1 MNELTAVRVDP
12 VSSSAD
18 LRAFVELP
26 FRIYA
31 DDADW
36 APPLKSDVKWV
47 LDVAK
52 NPFWKHAKR
61 EMFLARRDGRVVGRI
76 AAIVDDEHNRVH
88 GERIGF
94 FGFFECEEDREV
106 AAALFRAAEAWVRG
120 VLPEA
125 SRLRGPVNPS
135 MNEEVGALVPAE
147 SEPGIPFIMMT
158 YNPAYYLDLFA
169 AAGYAK
175 VKDVV
180 AILAPADGRSLGR
193 LERIAEAVKRREKG
207 RLVVRTIRM
216 DRFAEELA
224 IVKDIY
230 NSAWEK
236 NWGFVPMTSD
246 EIDAMAKKL
255 KPLIHPPWIMFV
267 ELDGKPVA
275 FYLALPDYNL
285 VLNKLGGSLFP
296 FGWLKFL
303 LLKRKIDRCR
313 TMALGILPEYR
324 RRGFDSLLYSEA
336 VKEAVRLKYTSA
348 EFSWML
354 EDNLDIL
361 KPLEVFG
368 GRIYRRYRIVE
379 RSLA

>member
-1 MNELTAVRVDP
+1 VSTLQIDAVDSSRALREFVD
-12 VSSSAD
+12 
-18 LRAFVELP
+18 LP
-26 FRIYA
+26 FRLYA
-31 DDADW
+31 GDVNW
-36 APPLKSDVKWV
+36 APPLKSDVRWV
-47 LDVAK
+47 LDLSK

-61 EMFLARRDGRVVGRI
+61 ELFLARKDGRVVGRI

-88 GERIGF
+88 EEKIGF

-106 AAALFRAAEAWVRG
+106 AVALFREAEAWVRR

-135 MNEEVGALVPAE
+135 MNEEVGALVPSE
-147 SEPGIPFIMMT
+147 SEPGIPFLMMT
-158 YNPAYYLDLFA
+158 YNPAYTLDLFA

-180 AILAPADGRSLGR
+180 AILAPGDGGGSLKRLGR
-193 LERIAEAVKRREKG
+193 IADAVIRREKG
-207 RLVVRTIRM
+207 RVAVRTIRM
-216 DRFAEELA
+216 NRFAEELA
-224 IVKDIY
+224 IVKEIY
-230 NSAWEK
+230 NRAWEK
-236 NWGFVPMTSD
+236 NWGFVPMTSE

-255 KPLIHPPWIMFV
+255 KPLIHPPWVMFV

-303 LLKRKIDRCR
+303 LLKKKIDRCR
-313 TMALGILPEYR
+313 TLALGILPEYR

-336 VKEAVRLKYTSA
+336 VKESVRLNYKSA

-361 KPLEVFG
+361 KPLEVFD

-379 RSLA
+379 KRL

>member
-1 MNELTAVRVDP
+1 MSTLQIDAVDSSRALREFVD
-12 VSSSAD
+12 
-18 LRAFVELP
+18 LP
-26 FRIYA
+26 FRLYA
-31 DDADW
+31 GDVNW
-36 APPLKSDVKWV
+36 APPLKSDVRWV
-47 LDVAK
+47 LDLSK

-61 EMFLARRDGRVVGRI
+61 ELFLARKDGRVVGRI

-88 GERIGF
+88 EEKIGF

-106 AAALFRAAEAWVRG
+106 AVALFREAEAWVRR

-135 MNEEVGALVPAE
+135 MNEEVGALVPSE
-147 SEPGIPFIMMT
+147 SEPGIPFLMMT
-158 YNPAYYLDLFA
+158 YNPAYTLDLFA

-180 AILAPADGRSLGR
+180 AILAPGDGGGSLKRLGR
-193 LERIAEAVKRREKG
+193 IADAVIRREKG
-207 RLVVRTIRM
+207 RVAVRTIRM
-216 DRFAEELA
+216 NRFAEELA
-224 IVKDIY
+224 IVKEIY
-230 NSAWEK
+230 NRAWEK
-236 NWGFVPMTSD
+236 NWGFVPMTSE

-255 KPLIHPPWIMFV
+255 KPLIHPPWVMFV

-303 LLKRKIDRCR
+303 LLKKKIDRCR
-313 TMALGILPEYR
+313 TLALGILPEYR

-336 VKEAVRLKYTSA
+336 VKESVRLNYKSA

-361 KPLEVFG
+361 KPLEVFD

-379 RSLA
+379 KRL

>member
-1 MNELTAVRVDP
+1 MAGIDVTP
-12 VSSSAD
+12 VASSGD
-18 LRAFVELP
+18 LRAFVDLP

-31 DDADW
+31 GDKDW
-36 APPLKSDVKWV
+36 AAPLKSDVRWM
-47 LDVAK
+47 LDISK
-52 NPFWKHAKR
+52 NPFWHHAKR
-61 EMFLARRDGRVVGRI
+61 QLFLARKDGRVVGRI

-88 GERIGF
+88 EEKIGF
-94 FGFFECEEDREV
+94 FGFFECENDREV
-106 AAALFRAAEAWVRG
+106 AVALFREAEAWVRR

-135 MNEEVGALVPAE
+135 MNEEVGALVPSE
-147 SEPGIPFIMMT
+147 SDPGIPFLMMT
-158 YNPAYYLDLFA
+158 YNPAYYLDLFS
-169 AAGYAK
+169 AAGFAK
-175 VKDVV
+175 VKDLV

-193 LERIAEAVKRREKG
+193 VGRIADAVKRREKG
-207 RLVVRTIRM
+207 RVVVRTIRM
-216 DRFAEELA
+216 DRFAEELD

-230 NSAWEK
+230 NRAWEK
-236 NWGFVPMTSD
+236 NWGFVPMTSE

-255 KPLIHPPWIMFV
+255 KPLIHPPWVMFV

-275 FYLALPDYNL
+275 FYRALPDYNL

-303 LLKRKIDRCR
+303 LLKKRIDRCR

-336 VKEAVRLKYTSA
+336 VKEAVRLNYKSA

-368 GRIYRRYRIVE
+368 GRIYRRYRLVE
-379 RSLA
+379 KRL

>member
-1 MNELTAVRVDP
+1 
-12 VSSSAD
+12 
-18 LRAFVELP
+18 
-26 FRIYA
+26 
-31 DDADW
+31 
-36 APPLKSDVKWV
+36 V
-47 LDVAK
+47 LDVTK

-88 GERIGF
+88 QEKIGF

-106 AAALFRAAEAWVRG
+106 AAALFREAEDWVRG

-125 SRLRGPVNPS
+125 SLLRGPVNPS
-135 MNEEVGALVPAE
+135 MNEEVGALVPSE
-147 SEPGIPFIMMT
+147 SEPGIPFLMMT

-180 AILAPADGRSLGR
+180 AILAPGDGGGSLRRLGR
-193 LERIAEAVKRREKG
+193 IADAVIRREKG
-207 RLVVRTIRM
+207 RVAVRTIRM
-216 DRFAEELA
+216 NRFAEELS
-224 IVKDIY
+224 IVKEIY

-236 NWGFVPMTSD
+236 NWGFVPMTSE

-255 KPLIHPPWIMFV
+255 KPLIHPPWVMFV

-303 LLKRKIDRCR
+303 FLKKKIDRVR
-313 TMALGILPEYR
+313 TLALGILPEYR

-336 VKEAVRLKYTSA
+336 VKESVRLNYKSA

-361 KPLEVFG
+361 KPLEVFD

-379 RSLA
+379 RSLVAAMEK

>member
-1 MNELTAVRVDP
+1 VDP
-12 VSSSAD
+12 VSSRSD
-18 LRAFVELP
+18 LKEFVEIAY
-26 FRIYA
+26 RIYEG
-31 DDADW
+31 DADW
-36 APPLKSDVKWV
+36 APPLRSDVRWV
-47 LDVAK
+47 LDEAR

-61 EMFLARRDGRVVGRI
+61 RLFLARREGQVVGRI
-76 AAIVDDEHNRVH
+76 AAIVDDEHNKVH
-88 GERIGF
+88 QEKTGF
-94 FGFFECEEDREV
+94 FGFFECANEV
-106 AAALFRAAEAWVRG
+106 EAGRALLAAAEGAVRDL
-120 VLPEA
+120 LPGCD
-125 SRLRGPVNPS
+125 RLRGPVNPS
-135 MNEEVGALVPAE
+135 MNEEVGALVPSE
-147 SEPGIPFIMMT
+147 SEPGIPFLMMT

-169 AAGYAK
+169 AAGYKK

-180 AILAPADGRSLGR
+180 AILAPADGRSLAR
-193 LERIAEAVKRREKG
+193 LGRIADAVRRREKG

-216 DRFAEELA
+216 ERFAEELS
-224 IVKDIY
+224 IVKEIY
-230 NSAWEK
+230 NRAWEK
-236 NWGFVPMTSD
+236 NWGFVPMTSE

-255 KPLIHPPWIMFV
+255 KPLIHPPWVMFV
-267 ELDGKPVA
+267 ELDSKPVA

-285 VLNKLGGSLFP
+285 VLHKLGGSLFP

-303 LLKRKIDRCR
+303 LLKKKIDRCR

-324 RRGFDSLLYSEA
+324 RRGLDSLLYSEA
-336 VKEAVRLKYTSA
+336 VKEAVRLKYATA

>member
-1 MNELTAVRVDP
+1 MSDKATLRVEP
-12 VSSSAD
+12 VSSKSD
-18 LRAFVELP
+18 LKEFVELAY
-26 FRIYA
+26 RIYA
-31 DDADW
+31 GDVNW
-36 APPLKSDVKWV
+36 APPLRSDVRWV
-47 LDVAK
+47 LDEAK

-61 EMFLARRDGRVVGRI
+61 GLFLARKDGRVVGRI
-76 AAIVDDEHNRVH
+76 AAVVDDEHNRVH
-88 GERIGF
+88 EERIGF
-94 FGFFECEEDREV
+94 FGFFECEDEREV
-106 AAALFRAAEAWVRG
+106 ANALFREAEVWVRR

-135 MNEEVGALVPAE
+135 MNEEVGALVPSE
-147 SEPGIPFIMMT
+147 SEPGIPFLMMT

-175 VKDVV
+175 IKDVV

-193 LERIAEAVKRREKG
+193 LLRIADAVKRREKG

-224 IVKDIY
+224 IVKEIY

-255 KPLIHPPWIMFV
+255 KPLIHPPWVMFV

-285 VLNKLGGSLFP
+285 VLHKLGGSLFP
-296 FGWLKFL
+296 FGWVKFL
-303 LLKRKIDRCR
+303 LLKKKINRCR

-336 VKEAVRLKYTSA
+336 VKEAVRLKYETA

-379 RSLA
+379 KRL

>member
-1 MNELTAVRVDP
+1 MAAVEIVP
-12 VSSSAD
+12 VGSSGD
-18 LRAFVELP
+18 LKAFVGLP
-26 FRIYA
+26 FRLYA
-31 DDADW
+31 ADKDW
-36 APPLKSDVKWV
+36 AAPLKSDVRWM
-47 LDVAK
+47 LGLAK

-88 GERIGF
+88 GEKIGF
-94 FGFFECEEDREV
+94 FGFFECEEDRD
-106 AAALFRAAEAWVRG
+106 AAVALFRAAEAWVRG

-125 SRLRGPVNPS
+125 SHLRGPVNPS
-135 MNEEVGALVPAE
+135 MNDEVGALVPSE
-147 SEPGIPFIMMT
+147 SEPGIPFLMMT
-158 YNPAYYLDLFA
+158 YNPAYTLDLFA

-193 LERIAEAVKRREKG
+193 LERIADAVRRREKG
-207 RLVVRTIRM
+207 RAVVRTIRM
-216 DRFAEELA
+216 DRFAEELS
-224 IVKDIY
+224 IVKEIY
-230 NSAWEK
+230 NRAWEK
-236 NWGFVPMTSD
+236 NWGFVPMTSE

-255 KPLIHPPWIMFV
+255 KPLIHPPWVMFV

-303 LLKRKIDRCR
+303 FLKKKINRCR
-313 TMALGILPEYR
+313 TLALGILPEYR

-336 VKEAVRLKYTSA
+336 VKEAVRLKYDTA

-354 EDNLDIL
+354 EDNLEIL

-379 RSLA
+379 RSLG

>member
-1 MNELTAVRVDP
+1 VARVEITP
-12 VSSSAD
+12 VASRTD
-18 LRAFVELP
+18 LRGFVALP
-26 FRIYA
+26 FRLYA
-31 DDADW
+31 NDPNW
-36 APPLKSDVKWV
+36 AAPLKSDVRWI
-47 LDVAK
+47 LDTGK
-52 NPFWKHAKR
+52 NPFWKHARRKL
-61 EMFLARRDGRVVGRI
+61 FLARRDAKVVGRI
-76 AAIVDDEHNRVH
+76 AAIVDEEHNRVH
-88 GERIGF
+88 QEKAGF
-94 FGFFECEEDREV
+94 FGFFECENDRE
-106 AAALFRAAEAWVRG
+106 AAVTLFGAAEAAVREM
-120 VLPEA
+120 LPA
-125 SRLRGPVNPS
+125 CTHIRGPVNPS
-135 MNEEVGALVPAE
+135 MNEEVGALVPSE
-147 SEPGIPFIMMT
+147 SEPGIPFLMMT
-158 YNPAYYLDLFA
+158 YNPAYTLDLFA

-193 LERIAEAVKRREKG
+193 LERIADGVKRREKG
-207 RLVVRTIRM
+207 RVVVRTIRM

-224 IVKDIY
+224 IVKEIY

-236 NWGFVPMTSD
+236 NWGFVPMTSE

-285 VLNKLGGSLFP
+285 VLNKLGGSLLP

-303 LLKRKIDRCR
+303 LLKKKIDRCR
-313 TMALGILPEYR
+313 TMALGVLPEYR

-336 VKEAVRLKYTSA
+336 VKEAVRLKYKTA

-379 RSLA
+379 KRL